1 MTPHLALF
9 PAKAPMAEGL
19 HNRRPIVISGP
30 SGVGKG
36 TLCQRLLNAHPQ
48 IFAFSTEG
56 SSYYFVSQDESE
68 SLIAEDAFIEHVEF
82 NGNLSGTSKQTVIDQ
97 SANGSIVLLDINM
110 EGVKQLK
117 QEQWKADGQINPRFV
132 FVKPPG
138 PDVLE
143 ARLRGRGTE
152 DEESIQKRGEVIWVE
167 NTK

>member
-9 PAKAPMAEGL
+9 PAKAPMAEASL
-19 HNRRPIVISGP
+19 TTRKPRPGE
-30 SGVGKG
+30 
-36 TLCQRLLNAHPQ
+36 
-48 IFAFSTEG
+48 TEG

-152 DEESIQKRGEVIWVE
+152 DEESIQKRVAQALIKTVAWRFPEPPRP
-167 NTK
+167 